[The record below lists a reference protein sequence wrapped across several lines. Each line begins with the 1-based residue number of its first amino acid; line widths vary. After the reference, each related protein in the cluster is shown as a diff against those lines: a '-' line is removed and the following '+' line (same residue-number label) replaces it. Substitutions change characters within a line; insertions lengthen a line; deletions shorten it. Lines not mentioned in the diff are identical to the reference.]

1 MAFIILSQIAFY
13 LHRNLD
19 HLSGKFDN
27 WTFLGDCNSVISSR
41 YLNPFSRSDSLK
53 TLLKDT
59 TFFKNHSKSTCNDLI
74 LTNQPRSFQSSYTID
89 TGLSDFYKFTVTV
102 LKTYF
107 KKQEPNF
114 IMYWDNKKFSNY
126 TFREE
131 FVKELY
137 EKKCLNRSVWFI
149 PRYCATYSKSC
160 KTLEVIMKWNEK

>member
-13 LHRNLD
+13 LNRNLD
-19 HLSGKFDN
+19 HLSGKFDK
-27 WTFLGDCNSVISSR
+27 WTFLGDCNSVTSSR

-53 TLLKDT
+53 TLLKDP

-107 KKQEPNF
+107 KSLISLYIATIKNSQITHFEKNLLKNY
-114 IMYWDNKKFSNY
+114 MKKN
-126 TFREE
+126 
-131 FVKELY
+131 V
-137 EKKCLNRSVWFI
+137 
-149 PRYCATYSKSC
+149 
-160 KTLEVIMKWNEK
+160 